1 MENFLHDNEDILFHL
16 EHLDL
21 DRIIRLKED
30 DFAQAAQFSY
40 APRDTADAMDSYKR
54 VLGIIGEICG
64 EYIAPNA
71 PGVDEEGPTL
81 DLAANQVTLHPAAKK
96 AMDMLAQADLMG
108 FCVPRRFGGLNMPST
123 ILCIAS
129 ELLARADGSALNFGL
144 QQDIALTINKFASE
158 EQKQAVLPKLCSG
171 EWDSSMI
178 LTEPDAGSDLQ
189 AVNLKAVQGED
200 GVWRLSGVKRFITN
214 GCGTIG
220 LVLARSEEK
229 ARGARGLSFFIYKRD
244 DKMIIR
250 RLEHKL
256 GIHGSPTCE
265 LQFNRAPA
273 ELLGERQRGLTKYTM
288 WLMNNARLGIAAQAV
303 GIAEAAYREADLY
316 AAKRIQFDAPVR
328 VLPAVFEMLTEMKV
342 SIEAGRSLLYETARF
357 VDLRD
362 VLEEYSD
369 AHPDEK
375 GGIVEDKKKYT
386 KLAGFFTPM
395 VKAYATEMA
404 NKVAYDAI
412 QIHGG
417 TGYMQE
423 FNAERHYRDARI
435 TNIYEG
441 TTQLQVVAAIGPVTS
456 GVAQSILDEYD
467 RADYSHAGALA
478 EQVRAA
484 RKLFDEALEC
494 VKTYQGE
501 GRDQF
506 ATYHA
511 RRLVEMATDLVISY
525 LLLRDACNAAK
536 PHCLAEGQ
544 SPSATSRER
553 KLAVAAIFIARLPS
567 RIGAAHSFI
576 TGDNATLLQRY
587 TEVIGPGE

>member
-1 MENFLHDNEDILFHL
+1 MENFLNDNEDILFHL

-21 DRIIRLKED
+21 DRIIRFKEEE
-30 DFAQAAQFSY
+30 FTQAEQFSF
-40 APRDTADAMDSYKR
+40 APKDAADARDSYRK
-54 VLGIIGEICG
+54 VLEIIGEICG
-64 EYIAPNA
+64 EFIAPNA
-71 PGVDEEGPTL
+71 PRVDEEGPQL
-81 DLAANQVTLHPAAKK
+81 DLSKNQVTLHPAAQK
-96 AMDMLAQADLMG
+96 AMDMFAQADLMG
-108 FCVPRRFGGLNMPST
+108 FCIPRRYGGLNMPST

-129 ELLARADGSALNFGL
+129 ELISRADASCLNFGL
-144 QQDIALTINKFASE
+144 QQDIAETINKFASE
-158 EQKQAVLPKLCSG
+158 EQKQAVLPRLCSG

-200 GVWRLSGVKRFITN
+200 GRWYLSGVKRFITN

-229 ARGARGLSFFIYKRD
+229 GKGARGLSFFLYKRD
-244 DKMIIR
+244 NRMIIR

-273 ELLGERQRGLTKYTM
+273 ELVGDRQRGLTKYTM

-316 AAKRIQFDAPVR
+316 AAKRIQFDTPVR
-328 VLPAVFEMLTEMKV
+328 TLPPVFEILTEMKV
-342 SIEAGRSLLYETARF
+342 AVEAGRTLLYETARF
-357 VDLRD
+357 VDLKEA
-362 VLEEYSD
+362 LEDFSD
-369 AHPDEK
+369 AHPDQK
-375 GGIVEDKKKYT
+375 GGIIDDKKRYA

-417 TGYMQE
+417 TGYMKE

-441 TTQLQVVAAIGPVTS
+441 TTQLQIVAAIGPVTS
-456 GVAQSILDEYD
+456 GIAQSILDEYD
-467 RADYSHAGALA
+467 RADYSYAAELLA
-478 EQVRAA
+478 KVRAA
-484 RKLFDEALEC
+484 RKIFDQTLDY
-494 VKTYQGE
+494 VKAYKGE
-501 GRDQF
+501 GQEQF
-506 ATYHA
+506 VTYHS

-525 LLLRDACNAAK
+525 LLLRDAA
-536 PHCLAEGQ
+536 HGD
-544 SPSATSRER
+544 R
-553 KLAVAAIFIARLPS
+553 KLKVAAIFIAKAPS
-567 RIGAAHSFI
+567 RIEASHSFI
-576 TGDNATLLQRY
+576 TGDNATLLRCY
-587 TEVIGPGE
+587 KEVIGAQG